1 MIDFDD
7 FEVEDI
13 IKYLT
18 LEERNEY
25 LELEA
30 RIKKLEFKNRIKQF
44 DKLYFKAFE
53 FKIRINQFNELFTET
68 AFYII
73 HKGLCKDGRLHYA
86 VRHYRID
93 LIIAFLMSGDNIEEI
108 NKNGKTPLA
117 VACCELAPYGYFDKQ
132 IASEI
137 VFRCID
143 ILLKYGADVHFEI
156 NNSTPT
162 KITIIEQMFIL
173 HHNMIDYHSVKIYQ
187 LMFDYGALVTKF
199 MIETNKSYSFTRI
212 HNLILEQ
219 YEYQR
224 NPGFKR

>member
-18 LEERNEY
+18 LDERNEY

-30 RIKKLEFKNRIKQF
+30 KIKKLEFEDRIKQF
-44 DKLYFKAFE
+44 DKLYFKTFE

-73 HKGLCKDGRLHYA
+73 HNCLYKDGRLHYV
-86 VRHYRID
+86 VRRYRID

-143 ILLKYGADVHFEI
+143 ILLKYGADVHFKI
-156 NNSTPT
+156 NNSTST

-173 HHNMIDYHSVKIYQ
+173 HHNMIDYHSVKIYE

-199 MIETNKSYSFTRI
+199 MIENINSKYLKDI